1 MKKKLY
7 LIAILVITLIGYAIA
22 NFAGYS
28 PLVLLSALILT
39 PIDAVTIA
47 WYFSN

>member
-7 LIAILVITLIGYAIA
+7 LIAIFAISLIGYAIA

-28 PLVLLSALILT
+28 PLVLLAAIILT
-39 PIDAVTIA
+39 PINVTAIA
-47 WYFSN
+47 WYFSE